1 MGEGLPISE
10 IVTAIIAGII
20 GWVTSGR
27 FTKQSIEVQNAQ
39 AVLEMW
45 KETATAQKIEI
56 QNLKEEMRDM
66 VKRIDEL
73 ENHIIRLETE
83 NKELKSQLL
92 KRSPSTKSKT
102 TV

>member
-1 MGEGLPISE
+1 MNNLPISE
-10 IVTAIIAGII
+10 IVTAIIAGVI

-45 KETATAQKIEI
+45 KETATAQKLEI
-56 QNLKEEMRDM
+56 QQLKEEMKSM

-73 ENHIIRLETE
+73 ENHVIRLENE
-83 NKELKSQLL
+83 NRELKKQLQ
-92 KRSPSTKSKT
+92 S
-102 TV
+102 

>member
-1 MGEGLPISE
+1 MTQLPISE

-45 KETATAQKIEI
+45 KETATAQKLEI
-56 QNLKEEMRDM
+56 QQLKEEMKSM

-73 ENHIIRLETE
+73 ENHVIRLETE
-83 NKELKSQLL
+83 NKELKKKLQS
-92 KRSPSTKSKT
+92 S
-102 TV
+102 

>member
-1 MGEGLPISE
+1 MVEGLPISE
-10 IVTAIIAGII
+10 IVTAIIAGIV
-20 GWVTSGR
+20 GWITSGR

-56 QNLKEEMRDM
+56 QQLKEEMRDM
-66 VKRIDEL
+66 VKRIDEM

-92 KRSPSTKSKT
+92 KRTTTKHKT
-102 TV
+102 TI

>member
-1 MGEGLPISE
+1 MTQLPISE

-45 KETATAQKIEI
+45 KETATAQTLEI
-56 QNLKEEMRDM
+56 QQLKEEMKSM

-73 ENHIIRLETE
+73 ENHVIRLENE
-83 NKELKSQLL
+83 NRELKKQLQ
-92 KRSPSTKSKT
+92 S
-102 TV
+102 

>member
-1 MGEGLPISE
+1 MQNLPVSE
-10 IVTAIIAGII
+10 IVTAVIAGIV

-45 KETATAQKIEI
+45 IETATAQKLEI
-56 QNLKEEMRDM
+56 QQLKEEMKSM

-73 ENHIIRLETE
+73 ENHVLRLETE
-83 NKELKSQLL
+83 NKELKKQL
-92 KRSPSTKSKT
+92 SS
-102 TV
+102 